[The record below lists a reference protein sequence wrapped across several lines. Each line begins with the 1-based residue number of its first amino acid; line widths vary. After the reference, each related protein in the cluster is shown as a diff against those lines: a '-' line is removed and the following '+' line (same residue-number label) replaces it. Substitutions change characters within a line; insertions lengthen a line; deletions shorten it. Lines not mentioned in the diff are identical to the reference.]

1 MWIDQR
7 GAAQLAPW
15 GHGARCML
23 VSRLKTYICLSKIY
37 LNCFQII
44 KKGNINKLNNFVIG

>member
-15 GHGARCML
+15 GHGARGML

-37 LNCFQII
+37 LNCFQKI